1 MKIIVVGESRK
12 KCQNNMNLNVVLESE
27 KTEKI
32 KTKTKTKSKRELGK
46 KNVQSNMRSVRGLI
60 T

>member
-1 MKIIVVGESRK
+1 
-12 KCQNNMNLNVVLESE
+12 MNLNVVLESE